1 MAGTQSTGRKKSNFP
16 AQTSVLSGAS
26 FDYFVSGVNY
36 KITFENFLTALNVT
50 GTIVQVGPVT
60 GVPVLDTQG
69 TVHGIRNLTAGPG
82 VNVAIDPEN
91 GITLSAGSAATDL
104 TEGQVP
110 KADSIGNLTY
120 GGATVD
126 PSTLQWTFDNA
137 INYPRVIVETATSYT
152 QLLPDDIIIASAT
165 STVTLVA
172 VASATKTITIKS
184 LMSGGIVTVDGNGS
198 ETIEGLT
205 THALSPGTSI
215 TIAPT
220 SSEWVII

>member
-91 GITLSAGSAATDL
+91 GITISAGEAATDL

-126 PSTLQWTFDNA
+126 PTTLQWTFDNA
-137 INYPRVIVETATSYT
+137 INYPRVIVETAVNYA
-152 QLLPDDIIIASAT
+152 QLLPDDIIIVSAT
-165 STVTLVA
+165 STVSLVA
-172 VASATKTITIKS
+172 LSTATKPITIKS
-184 LMSGGIVTVDGNGS
+184 LQNGGVVTVDGDGS
-198 ETIEGLT
+198 ETIEGFA
-205 THALSPGTSI
+205 THTLSPGTSI
-215 TIAPT
+215 TISP
-220 SSEWVII
+220 SSIEWLII

>member
-36 KITFENFLTALNVT
+36 KITFQDFLIALNVT
-50 GTIVQVGPVT
+50 GTIVQVGPVA

-69 TVHGIRNLTAGPG
+69 TVHGIRNITAGPG

-91 GITLSAGSAATDL
+91 GITISAGEAATDL

-126 PSTLQWTFDNA
+126 PSTLQWTFDNT
-137 INYPRVIVETATSYT
+137 INYPRVIVEISANYT
-152 QLLPDDIIIASAT
+152 QLLDDDIIVCTGLLSISLSASADAFKKFVVRSLT
-165 STVTLVA
+165 ATVTLNP
-172 VASATKTITIKS
+172 
-184 LMSGGIVTVDGNGS
+184 DGS
-198 ETIEGLT
+198 DTIEGATSFLVTAGQSLT
-205 THALSPGTSI
+205 LAPI
-215 TIAPT
+215 TGG
-220 SSEWVII
+220 WIII

>member
-36 KITFENFLTALNVT
+36 KITFQDLLVALNVT
-50 GTIVQVGPVT
+50 GTIVQVGPVA

-69 TVHGIRNLTAGPG
+69 TVHGIRNITAGPG

-91 GITLSAGSAATDL
+91 GITISAGEAATDL

-110 KADSIGNLTY
+110 KADSIGNLVY

-126 PSTLQWTFDNA
+126 PSTLQWTFDNT
-137 INYPRVIVETATSYT
+137 INYPRVIVEISANYT
-152 QLLPDDIIIASAT
+152 QLLDDDIIVCTGLLSISLSASADAFKKFVVRSLT
-165 STVTLVA
+165 ATVTLNP
-172 VASATKTITIKS
+172 
-184 LMSGGIVTVDGNGS
+184 DGS
-198 ETIEGLT
+198 DTIEGATSFLVTAGQSLT
-205 THALSPGTSI
+205 LAPI
-215 TIAPT
+215 TGG
-220 SSEWVII
+220 WIII

>member
-36 KITFENFLTALNVT
+36 KITFQDLLVALNVT
-50 GTIVQVGPVT
+50 GTIVQVGPVA

-69 TVHGIRNLTAGPG
+69 TVHGIRNITAGPG

-91 GITLSAGSAATDL
+91 GITISAGEAATDL

-126 PSTLQWTFDNA
+126 PSTLQWEFDNT
-137 INYPRVIVETATSYT
+137 INYPRVIVEISANYT
-152 QLLPDDIIIASAT
+152 QLLDDDIIVCTGLLSISLSASADAFKKFVVRSLT
-165 STVTLVA
+165 ATVTLNP
-172 VASATKTITIKS
+172 
-184 LMSGGIVTVDGNGS
+184 DGS
-198 ETIEGLT
+198 DTIEGATSFLVTAGQSLT
-205 THALSPGTSI
+205 LAPI
-215 TIAPT
+215 TGG
-220 SSEWVII
+220 WIII